1 MAQVP
6 VNIEIPNYQLIQ
18 RDIEYPIDIPNYVRN
33 PTTFEIGIPD
43 YHKYQVPIEKPE
55 FNIVKSVYKPK
66 DILIPIEKPNYQLV
80 ESKIDVPVEIPKI
93 DFYENRIKMDI
104 DVMKYDFRDIS
115 VPIDIPR
122 PNFNIIPKQI
132 DIEIPVPNFRF
143 NNNVNLQQQ
152 QQNDQ
157 LTYEGIN
164 QDIQN
169 ITQKFKS

>member
-55 FNIVKSVYKPK
+55 FNIVKSKIDVPVDTPNFVYKPK

-93 DFYENRIKMDI
+93 DFYENRIKNG
-104 DVMKYDFRDIS
+104 YRCH
-115 VPIDIPR
+115 
-122 PNFNIIPKQI
+122 
-132 DIEIPVPNFRF
+132 EI
-143 NNNVNLQQQ
+143 
-152 QQNDQ
+152 
-157 LTYEGIN
+157 
-164 QDIQN
+164 
-169 ITQKFKS
+169 